1 MLKIRKTDSL
11 SVPLIGEGI
20 ILNIC
25 LPCLKLFI
33 KNKYPGIDLLSVMN
47 MSSKGLK
54 KCMETEGSSEER
66 KERKGKERKARQGKA
81 GERGR
86 KECDG

>member
-25 LPCLKLFI
+25 LLCLKLFI

-47 MSSKGLK
+47 MSSKRLK
-54 KCMETEGSSEER
+54 KCMETEGNSEER
-66 KERKGKERKARQGKA
+66 KERKGKEVKARQGRR
-81 GERGR
+81 ER
-86 KECDG
+86 KERM